1 MTYIGMST
9 HHLVTRAREHLQ
21 LNSNSAKSAISQH
34 ISSCQTCQ
42 NSNLDVSSF
51 KVIRNCHNEYETK
64 IQEALLIKKL
74 TPRLNSQLYANGCSF
89 LLNVFWTFFHACVCV
104 CLIVYIVP
112 NTVMLFHGV
121 ALFFIYLFF
130 FSDLILLWKRYNVYV
145 TIPNV
150 WSYSG
155 CYIVTFVF
163 CQ

>member
-1 MTYIGMST
+1 MSTRHILVCHDIYWYVTTYINTTYIGMST
-9 HHLVTRAREHLQ
+9 RHLVTRAREHLQ

-104 CLIVYIVP
+104 WLSTLYQIQYCYF
-112 NTVMLFHGV
+112 TVLLYFLFI
-121 ALFFIYLFF
+121 FFWLDFTME
-130 FSDLILLWKRYNVYV
+130 KV
-145 TIPNV
+145 
-150 WSYSG
+150 
-155 CYIVTFVF
+155 
-163 CQ
+163 